1 MIKKPTP
8 LCGDNDPATRL
19 LWNDIVTEGNQFF
32 RREYHFGKECY
43 EAGDISPL
51 RVDTLVNDTD
61 VFTKALN
68 GAEMGRMV
76 PRLYGY
82 LNESRQ
88 LPIQP
93 IGQHK
98 VTSDAVGWYP
108 DKPISIAQRADTYA
122 ISVGRLNK
130 YLERRKERT
139 NQDDDPNDYG
149 SILACSGSIDLG
161 LIVD

>member
-1 MIKKPTP
+1 M

-32 RREYHFGKECY
+32 RRGYHFGKECY
-43 EAGDISPL
+43 EAGHISPL
-51 RVDTLVNDTD
+51 RVDTLMNDSD

-76 PRLYGY
+76 PRLCGH

-98 VTSDAVGWYP
+98 VTSDAVG
-108 DKPISIAQRADTYA
+108 
-122 ISVGRLNK
+122 
-130 YLERRKERT
+130 
-139 NQDDDPNDYG
+139 
-149 SILACSGSIDLG
+149 
-161 LIVD
+161 